1 MRLRRIMMKRIICK
15 FASWLLRKC
24 TDTVIEFGDD
34 IYING
39 DAYELV
45 EAEHEMTAYEY
56 DTIHFTVRTKR

>member
-1 MRLRRIMMKRIICK
+1 MMCK

-39 DAYELV
+39 DTYELV
-45 EAEHEMTAYEY
+45 EAEHEMTTYEY
-56 DTIHFTVRTKR
+56 DTIQFTVKTKR